1 MSLVPALEQLI
12 GAIELRGTQLRPLL
26 KPGLSRV
33 ETEQILLPLRFV
45 PPPELIE
52 LYQWHN
58 GMERNYS
65 EIKMFGE
72 HDFLPLEDA
81 VAVYD
86 EIVKNYIDGQPQID
100 LSLCLPVAAHPPSS
114 IAMYCSDSPFDE
126 LLHPMVGIFYGI
138 WIAFEDLETMVN
150 TSIAW
155 FEEGIYDQSTIDQDR
170 QKSIWR
176 RLNPRIPER
185 DTTL

>member
-1 MSLVPALEQLI
+1 MSLIVGLEHLI
-12 GAIELRGTQLRPLL
+12 DAIELRGTQLRPLV
-26 KPGLSRV
+26 KPGLSRAAI
-33 ETEQILLPLRFV
+33 EQILLPLGFV

-52 LYQWHN
+52 LYRWHN

-65 EIKMFGE
+65 EIMMFGE
-72 HDFLPLEDA
+72 HDFIPLENA
-81 VAVYD
+81 VADYD
-86 EIVKNYIDGQPQID
+86 EIVKNYIYAEHQID
-100 LSLCLPVAAHPPSS
+100 LSLCLPVAADPPSS
-114 IAMYCSDSPFDE
+114 IAMYCSDAPFDG
-126 LLHPMVGIFYGI
+126 LMHPMVGIFGHI
-138 WIAFEDLETMVN
+138 WIAFEDLETMVR

-176 RLNPRIPER
+176 RLNPRIQER